1 MERRRKH
8 TSRACDQCSRR
19 KIRCLGG
26 PDTVCP
32 TCEKLGKKCTWE
44 NEHRPRGPKRAGAP
58 ATPAPSGRPSPR
70 QAEAVATAVAET
82 VPVFTSAPS
91 SSPTAEPA
99 PPPSP
104 PSSSSARLL
113 PPINAA
119 SSSSVPLLTSN
130 AGQEAHFSEA
140 AADDSFLAASAWL
153 DASDLTSLWPEVSA
167 PQTALPWL
175 DSFDWL
181 FSAPPSRQPS
191 VPRGDDP
198 PAGTEPSAAPPAS
211 VPAPHTAPSP
221 GFEAYIDDAKLGE
234 YVQAFFDHARP
245 HLPILDQ
252 EVVVRRLAQ
261 GDHLVERHFRALVYA
276 MAAVCEIIAAM
287 AKPQSARREDILAVK
302 GYVADAA
309 LCCTIAGP
317 ISQFSVDDIATSV
330 LLNYVYLVLGDLN
343 TSWFY
348 LQQAVSIAQVLQLD
362 EGGPKDTAVGLMAY
376 CILTIIERAQA
387 VTPTTN
393 QKHSQILRFPGNIW
407 ELTRQRRES
416 FPAKELSGFPLHH
429 LRLFSLVDR
438 EVVACWRG
446 GCARDGVMCGRWTV
460 ESAVALQQTL
470 SREFETALAQEH
482 DKENVNL
489 VITAAW
495 LRDRFWNICR
505 THGLVT
511 QHGHKHAEL
520 SLDLLL
526 DNLAR
531 TSTFCA
537 SVPAADFDPIFDWVI
552 KVSDIVMTAITVL
565 KSRQAWAAL
574 PNHAMQASVLQ
585 VSYLPYIHRFIGM
598 LVTCSREEHVAE
610 LVKALSEAV

>member
-26 PDTVCP
+26 PETVCP
-32 TCEKLGKKCTWE
+32 TCDKLGKKCTWE
-44 NEHRPRGPKRAGAP
+44 NEHRPRGPKRGGSTAAAGAAGAP
-58 ATPAPSGRPSPR
+58 
-70 QAEAVATAVAET
+70 
-82 VPVFTSAPS
+82 VPLLL
-91 SSPTAEPA
+91 
-99 PPPSP
+99 
-104 PSSSSARLL
+104 SSATEQEALAAAVVDTL
-113 PPINAA
+113 PALGSMLSSA
-119 SSSSVPLLTSN
+119 SSSSDPSSLLPPGSSS
-130 AGQEAHFSEA
+130 AGGEPHFSQSAEHET
-140 AADDSFLAASAWL
+140 FLAASAWL

-167 PQTALPWL
+167 SQAALPWL

-191 VPRGDDP
+191 VPHDP
-198 PAGTEPSAAPPAS
+198 PPVGTESVAELPS
-211 VPAPHTAPSP
+211 VPTPRAATAPSP
-221 GFEAYIDDAKLGE
+221 GFEAYIDDVKLGE
-234 YVQAFFDHARP
+234 YVQAFFDNAEH

-252 EVVVRRLAQ
+252 DVVERRIAD
-261 GDHLVERHFRALVYA
+261 GDHHVERHFRALVFG
-276 MAAVCEIIAAM
+276 MAAVCEIISAM
-287 AKPQSARREDILAVK
+287 GKPESARREDILAVK

-317 ISQFSVDDIATSV
+317 SSQFSVDDIATSV
-330 LLNYVYLVLGDLN
+330 LLNYVYLTLGDLQ

-348 LQQAVSIAQVLQLD
+348 LQQALSIAQVLQLD
-362 EGGPKDTAVGLMAY
+362 QAGAKDTGARLKAY

-393 QKHSQILRFPGNIW
+393 QRHSQILRLPGNIW
-407 ELTRQRRES
+407 ELTRHRRES
-416 FPAKELSGFPLHH
+416 LPADELAGFPFHH

-438 EVVACWRG
+438 EIVACWRG
-446 GCARDGVMCGRWTV
+446 GCARSGVMCSRWTV

-470 SREFETALAQEH
+470 SREFEVALAQEH
-482 DKENVNL
+482 DRENVNL

-511 QHGHKHAEL
+511 QHGHEHAEL

-531 TSTFCA
+531 TSAFCA
-537 SVPAADFDPIFDWVI
+537 SVPAANFDPIFDWVV
-552 KVSDIVMTAITVL
+552 KVCDIVMTAITVL

-574 PNHAMQASVLQ
+574 PNHAMRAGALQ

-598 LVTCSREEHVAE
+598 LVTCRREDYVSE
-610 LVKALSEAV
+610 LVKALGEVV